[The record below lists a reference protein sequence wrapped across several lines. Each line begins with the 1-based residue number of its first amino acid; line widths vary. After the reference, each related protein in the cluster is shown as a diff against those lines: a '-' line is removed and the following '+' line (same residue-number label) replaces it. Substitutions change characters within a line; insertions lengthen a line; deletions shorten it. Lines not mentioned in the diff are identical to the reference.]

1 MCQRGKSWNDS
12 LHLLQSVMH
21 VISLLMPRVLAA
33 LHAPLHNA
41 ACEWDSP
48 SLNPASDS
56 CLLWVLLQSL
66 KVIEIRLGH
75 R

>member
-1 MCQRGKSWNDS
+1 MTICVLFGIYIFFTIY
-12 LHLLQSVMH
+12 
-21 VISLLMPRVLAA
+21 VISFLVPPVLAA

-56 CLLWVLLQSL
+56 CLLRVLVQSL
-66 KVIEIRLGH
+66 KVI
-75 R
+75 